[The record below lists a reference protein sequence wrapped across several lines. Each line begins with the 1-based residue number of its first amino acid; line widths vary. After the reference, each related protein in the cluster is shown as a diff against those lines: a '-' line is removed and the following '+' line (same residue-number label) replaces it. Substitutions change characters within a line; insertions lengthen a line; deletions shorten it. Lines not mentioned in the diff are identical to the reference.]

1 MATSFMGKF
10 ATLIAATLFLAA
22 CSSTKDTTSGPATDG
37 SSVPLT
43 IQERF
48 SQEVGDRVFFDL
60 DSYTVRPEGMA
71 TLQRQAAFLNQNP
84 SLTLRIEGHCDE
96 RGTREYNLAL
106 GERRA
111 NAVRDALVS
120 MGIDR
125 SRLSTLSYGKDRP
138 ECAES
143 FEGCWQRNRKGMSV
157 LQGAGS

>member
-1 MATSFMGKF
+1 MASSLMGKF
-10 ATLIAATLFLAA
+10 ATLIAATLFVAA
-22 CSSTKDTTSGPATDG
+22 CSSTDTTSGPTTDG

-43 IQERF
+43 KQEEF
-48 SQEVGDRVFFDL
+48 AQVVGDRVFFDL

-71 TLQRQAAFLNQNP
+71 TLQRQAEFLNQNP
-84 SLTLRIEGHCDE
+84 ELTLRVEGHCDE

-138 ECAES
+138 ECADASEN
-143 FEGCWQRNRKGMSV
+143 CWQRNRKGLSV